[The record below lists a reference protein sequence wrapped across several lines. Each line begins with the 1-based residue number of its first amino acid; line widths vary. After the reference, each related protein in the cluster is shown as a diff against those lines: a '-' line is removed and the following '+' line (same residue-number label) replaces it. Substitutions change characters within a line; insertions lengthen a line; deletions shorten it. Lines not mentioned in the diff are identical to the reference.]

1 VELSV
6 VKPGNKAA
14 GTVAVSEANFARE
27 YNEALVHQVVT
38 AYLSGARQG
47 TRAQK
52 TRSEVAGGGKKPWR
66 QKGTGRARAGTIRS
80 PIWRSGGVT
89 FAAKP
94 QDHSQKVNR
103 KMYRAAMRSILSEL
117 ARSDRLMIVEALDVD
132 QPKTKLLV
140 ETLKGYGVD
149 NVLIVADSVDKNLYL
164 ASRNLHKVDVR
175 DVEGVDP
182 GRVATERRALG
193 HVQQR
198 GHRRGLGERDVGV
211 PHVGLRGDLRIELDD
226 LGHRLVDLRQIGM
239 DLQRTEPGPD
249 LAQRRRVR
257 GQAGH
262 EEHEMRRQ
270 GLDHLVHCVVET
282 IEVET
287 VHFGPQSTGDRADL
301 ERFGHGRG

>member
-1 VELSV
+1 MELSV

-38 AYLSGARQG
+38 AYMSGARQG

-52 TRSEVAGGGKKPWR
+52 TRSDVAGGGKKPWR

-117 ARSDRLMIVEALDVD
+117 ARTDRLMIVEALDVE

-149 NVLIVADSVDKNLYL
+149 NVLIVADNVDKNLYL

-175 DVEGVDP
+175 DVEGADPVSLIAYDKVMITVDA
-182 GRVATERRALG
+182 VKKFEEAL
-193 HVQQR
+193 
-198 GHRRGLGERDVGV
+198 
-211 PHVGLRGDLRIELDD
+211 
-226 LGHRLVDLRQIGM
+226 
-239 DLQRTEPGPD
+239 
-249 LAQRRRVR
+249 A
-257 GQAGH
+257 
-262 EEHEMRRQ
+262 
-270 GLDHLVHCVVET
+270 
-282 IEVET
+282 
-287 VHFGPQSTGDRADL
+287 
-301 ERFGHGRG
+301 

>member
-1 VELSV
+1 MELSV

-38 AYLSGARQG
+38 AFLSGARQG

-117 ARSDRLMIVEALDVD
+117 ARTDRLMIVEALDVE

-149 NVLIVADSVDKNLYL
+149 NVLIVADNVNKNLYL
-164 ASRNLHKVDVR
+164 ASRNLHRVDVR
-175 DVEGVDP
+175 DVEGADPVSLIAYEKVMITVDA
-182 GRVATERRALG
+182 VKKFEEAL
-193 HVQQR
+193 
-198 GHRRGLGERDVGV
+198 
-211 PHVGLRGDLRIELDD
+211 
-226 LGHRLVDLRQIGM
+226 
-239 DLQRTEPGPD
+239 
-249 LAQRRRVR
+249 A
-257 GQAGH
+257 
-262 EEHEMRRQ
+262 
-270 GLDHLVHCVVET
+270 
-282 IEVET
+282 
-287 VHFGPQSTGDRADL
+287 
-301 ERFGHGRG
+301 

>member
-1 VELSV
+1 MELSV

-27 YNEALVHQVVT
+27 YNEALVRQVVT

-117 ARSDRLMIVEALDVD
+117 ARTDRLMIVEALDVE
-132 QPKTKLLV
+132 QPKTRLLV

-149 NVLIVADSVDKNLYL
+149 NVLIVADNVDKNLYL

-175 DVEGVDP
+175 DVEGADPVSLIAYDKVMITVDA
-182 GRVATERRALG
+182 VKKFEEAL
-193 HVQQR
+193 
-198 GHRRGLGERDVGV
+198 
-211 PHVGLRGDLRIELDD
+211 
-226 LGHRLVDLRQIGM
+226 
-239 DLQRTEPGPD
+239 
-249 LAQRRRVR
+249 A
-257 GQAGH
+257 
-262 EEHEMRRQ
+262 
-270 GLDHLVHCVVET
+270 
-282 IEVET
+282 
-287 VHFGPQSTGDRADL
+287 
-301 ERFGHGRG
+301 